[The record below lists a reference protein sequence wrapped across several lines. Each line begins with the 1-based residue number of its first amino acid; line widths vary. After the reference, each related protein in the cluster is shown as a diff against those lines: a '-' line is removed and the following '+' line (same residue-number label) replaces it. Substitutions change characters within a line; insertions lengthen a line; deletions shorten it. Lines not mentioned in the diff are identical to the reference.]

1 MSNYLIREIK
11 ENDLDELMLLIG
23 EHTAYEKADF
33 TSEGKKERLKTELF
47 ETDSQLRCWV
57 IEIDRKINGFCSFTF
72 DYSTWD
78 AAYFIYMDCLYIRS
92 LFRGL
97 GIGSVILEKLRK
109 LAIER
114 KCVNVQWH
122 TPDFN
127 VPAIK
132 FYKKN
137 GALSKNK
144 VRFTLPA

>member
-1 MSNYLIREIK
+1 MSNYLIREIR
-11 ENDLDELMLLIG
+11 ENELDELMLLIG

-33 TSEGKKERLKTELF
+33 TSDGKKERLKTELF
-47 ETDSQLRCWV
+47 ETGSQLNCWV
-57 IEIDRKINGFCSFTF
+57 IEIDQEVIGFCSFTF

-92 LFRGL
+92 QFRGL
-97 GIGSVILEKLRK
+97 GIGSVILQKLRK
-109 LAIER
+109 LAIE
-114 KCVNVQWH
+114 KDCVNVQWH

-127 VPAIK
+127 APAIK

-137 GALSKNK
+137 GASSKNK

>member
-11 ENDLDELMLLIG
+11 ENDLDKLMLLIG
-23 EHTAYEKADF
+23 EHTAYEKAYF
-33 TSEGKKERLKTELF
+33 TATGKKERLKTELF
-47 ETDSQLRCWV
+47 ETGSQLNCWV
-57 IEIDRKINGFCSFTF
+57 IEIDQEVIGFCSFTF

-92 LFRGL
+92 QFRGL

-109 LAIER
+109 LAIE
-114 KCVNVQWH
+114 KDCVNVQWH

-127 VPAIK
+127 APAIK

-137 GALSKNK
+137 GASSKNK
-144 VRFTLPA
+144 VRFTLQA